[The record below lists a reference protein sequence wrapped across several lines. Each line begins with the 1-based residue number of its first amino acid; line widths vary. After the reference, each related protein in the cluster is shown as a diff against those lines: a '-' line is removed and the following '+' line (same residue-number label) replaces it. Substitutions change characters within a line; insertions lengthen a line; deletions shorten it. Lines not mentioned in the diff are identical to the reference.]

1 MWHDMLEWLVI
12 YLLNELALYL
22 CKGGLFFEFIKR
34 NSKIALPIIL
44 GKQTNYKL
52 YIHYTVHYTVH
63 YEPYRPELSTPETS
77 QERGHMWEM
86 LLWLMS
92 RLGLI
97 STLGKLDSIFI
108 TFKNCC

>member
-1 MWHDMLEWLVI
+1 MVTYKDTTQVASYMLVSLIWIKTWGRMWHNMLEWLVI

-86 LLWLMS
+86 L
-92 RLGLI
+92 
-97 STLGKLDSIFI
+97 
-108 TFKNCC
+108 